1 LNIRRRDAFTLI
13 ELMVSLVV
21 AGLLMSALV
30 ALSGTVQRSFGRS
43 KDIIELQA
51 NLRFAMNRMVDD
63 VTRAA
68 YMHSPNPQHA
78 VDGRTLG
85 VIPPSADVAIEYDG
99 PNTPLT
105 LRGNYASS
113 RDYLLDLD
121 DGKIVCR
128 NQAPYNLTTKMC
140 ETSLGSYDPYHE
152 PFSDGPG
159 FTDVF
164 CPSELIRLDD
174 GEGHYYYHE
183 VGVATPGDYSLTLQ
197 NPSVN
202 RAQLPGRYQ
211 WISPITEVIY
221 RLDHD
226 NTYTSPYG
234 AGDPKDR
241 WILVR
246 QSNDCRGAVSAEIA
260 EFLLPPTAA
269 VPGLEI
275 QQYEDT
281 GIGASVGICKVP
293 YNPSI
298 EDNFK
303 DVTAADPVDPLRVRA
318 LVITLRGRTEMED
331 PAMTVVHPEHSIDL
345 DGVPDNG
352 LATVRVERTVVELRN
367 FAITL
372 CL

>member
-159 FTDVF
+159 FADVF

-241 WILVR
+241 CGSPTIAAEPFPR
-246 QSNDCRGAVSAEIA
+246 RSPSSCSRPPRRCRGSRSSNTRTRASERAWASARCRTTPA
-260 EFLLPPTAA
+260 SRTTSKTSPP
-269 VPGLEI
+269 PI
-275 QQYEDT
+275 
-281 GIGASVGICKVP
+281 P
-293 YNPSI
+293 
-298 EDNFK
+298 
-303 DVTAADPVDPLRVRA
+303 
-318 LVITLRGRTEMED
+318 
-331 PAMTVVHPEHSIDL
+331 
-345 DGVPDNG
+345 
-352 LATVRVERTVVELRN
+352 
-367 FAITL
+367 
-372 CL
+372 